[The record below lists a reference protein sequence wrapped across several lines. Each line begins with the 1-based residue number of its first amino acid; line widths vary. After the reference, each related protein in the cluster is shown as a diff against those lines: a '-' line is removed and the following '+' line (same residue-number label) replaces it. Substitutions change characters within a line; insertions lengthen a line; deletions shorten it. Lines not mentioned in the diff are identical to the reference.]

1 MHKGIRIA
9 IKLFIE
15 GEDEPAHDFAEST
28 VKAVKE
34 MLAAG
39 QGAHNEL
46 KVTVKKVEED
56 KSWDEDEDV

>member
-9 IKLFIE
+9 IKLYIE
-15 GEDEPAHDFAEST
+15 GEDEAAHDFAEST
-28 VKAVKE
+28 VRAVKE

-39 QGAHNEL
+39 QGAHAEL

-56 KSWDEDEDV
+56 KSWDEDEDS